1 MQSNEFLALNLK
13 LYEEMKKL
21 AQRQVDLILTEHLD
35 DFLTASRRRQK
46 LQERISANV
55 NKNQMH
61 KETAADPI
69 MEEKCRALSLKIA
82 DTIGTIQDLDRKMEE
97 LILDKRGELFA
108 ELTRVRHGQKALRS
122 YAGKTNKRARF
133 VETRG

>member
-46 LQERISANV
+46 LQERISANAS
-55 NKNQMH
+55 KNQMQ
-61 KETAADPI
+61 KERAADPI

-82 DTIGTIQDLDRKMEE
+82 DTIGTIQDLDRKMED
-97 LILDKRGELFA
+97 LILDKREELFA

-122 YAGKTNKRARF
+122 YAGKANKGARF
-133 VETRG
+133 VETHG